1 MRAIRI
7 ISLLMLVAGIGC
19 GSPSRDESGAASR
32 QSASRHGA
40 SHVLKL
46 ISGSENEALFSALD
60 ESGKVRKDSGGDP
73 IDSDIVRSWEKD
85 HDADVQ
91 VSYSGSVD
99 IMNQI
104 AAGKQCEYD
113 IVCPAASTWITLG
126 NEQSH
131 VVKDVKAIQF
141 SPLVYGVEAAV
152 AKDLGWYKNG
162 RPGEMSATVWLKAAE
177 SGKLRFAMTSAT
189 RSNSGNMAFLGFL
202 YEFAGNP
209 DVLSLA
215 NLRDPKV
222 GIEMTRM
229 LKSQHRTSGSSGWLK
244 TLYLEELARGNH
256 PFNGMINYESMFI
269 ELNTELTRQGRDPM
283 IVFYP
288 EGSLAISDSPLGY
301 VDRGDSEK
309 EKLFLS
315 FEQYLLSQPVQD
327 RIEQIGRRPANQI
340 GMKVPNP
347 DPVVWNPAWGID
359 TTRVLSPFPIPDA
372 PVLREAMN
380 LYQTTFRKPSLT
392 VWVLDY
398 SGSMGENQGEA
409 QLKEGMR
416 NVLET
421 DIARQHM
428 LLAGP
433 RDISVVILFDSAPRN
448 AGQVGDW
455 TVRGNNPQEM
465 RDLLRK
471 VVDASAGGGTA
482 TFDAILLAFETIRD
496 LGVPLHDYHAAIVV
510 MTDGRANKGRSLE
523 SLENELQAR
532 QMEED
537 IPVYA
542 ILFGDAD
549 PKQMNALAS
558 AFSGR
563 TFEGRKNL
571 VGTLQEVQGY
581 NR

>member
-1 MRAIRI
+1 MRAMRI
-7 ISLLMLVAGIGC
+7 VVGLLLAALVGC
-19 GSPSRDESGAASR
+19 GGSSRDSAGRTSSPRPSGR
-32 QSASRHGA
+32 
-40 SHVLKL
+40 HVLKL

-60 ESGKVRKDSGGDP
+60 ESGKVRKDARGEAL
-73 IDSDIVRSWEKD
+73 DSDIVRAWEKD
-85 HDADVQ
+85 NDADIQ
-91 VSYSGSVD
+91 VSYAGSVD
-99 IMNQI
+99 IMQQI

-131 VVKDVKAIQF
+131 IVKDVKAIQF
-141 SPLVYGVEAAV
+141 SPLVYGAEAPLARE
-152 AKDLGWYKNG
+152 LGWLKNG
-162 RPGEMSATVWLKAAE
+162 RPINMTAAIWLKAAE

-209 DVLSLA
+209 DVLTLD

-222 GIEMTRM
+222 GIEITRM

-244 TLYLEELARGNH
+244 TLYVDELMRGNH
-256 PFNGMINYESMFI
+256 PFNGLINYESMLVEMNL
-269 ELNTELTRQGRDPM
+269 ELVKRGRDPM

-288 EGSLAISDSPLGY
+288 EGSLAIADSPLGY
-301 VDRGDSEK
+301 VDQGDAWK
-309 EKLFLS
+309 EKAFLS
-315 FEQYLLSQPVQD
+315 FQQYLLSQPIQD
-327 RIEQIGRRPANQI
+327 GIERLGRRPANQI

-347 DPVVWNPAWGID
+347 DPAVWNPEWGID

-398 SGSMGENQGEA
+398 SGSMGENGGDA

-421 DIARQHM
+421 DMARQHM

-433 RDISVVILFDSAPRN
+433 KDISVVIPFDTSPRN
-448 AGQVGDW
+448 EGHVEDW
-455 TVRGNNPQEM
+455 TVRGNDPQKM
-465 RDLLRK
+465 RDLLGR
-471 VVDASAGGGTA
+471 VVNETPGGGTA
-482 TFDAILLAFETIRD
+482 TFDAVLLAFKSIHG
-496 LGVPLHDYHAAIVV
+496 LGVPLRDYHTAIVV
-510 MTDGRANKGRSLE
+510 MTDGRANKGHDLPQVHD
-523 SLENELQAR
+523 ELQRA
-532 QMEED
+532 QLEED

-563 TFEGRKNL
+563 TFDGTKNL
-571 VGTLQEVQGY
+571 VATLQEVQGY